1 MLYRFIKSIFNAWE
15 KEYGEENPYLT
26 YKILDINEPL
36 SNQEIEIGGY
46 DIVLAAN
53 VLHATKNIRV
63 TLRNAKALLK
73 KNGIILLNEIA
84 GKSVFMHLTFGL
96 LEGWWMYEDC
106 DLRISGS
113 PGLYPE
119 MWQKAMLWEGF
130 GSIVYPMEEV
140 HDLGQQIIIA
150 KSNGITRQK
159 IVEKSVENI
168 AVIKNEK
175 KFEYEAYPLELS
187 AEKPK
192 NMQLNDQTVK
202 DHIKGIII
210 EKLSESLKMDMS
222 LVNSDKPFSDYGVD
236 SIIGVQLVQVI
247 NQTLKIEIE
256 TTSLFDYSTVNQL
269 TEHILLKYKGDISK
283 LLGQR
288 QIPYTEREESQSERN
303 AENIP
308 YKFLINSEKPKK
320 MQLNDLVVKDHI
332 KGTIIEKLSESL
344 KMDMNLV
351 NSDKPFSDYGVD
363 SIIGVQLVQV
373 INQTLKTEIETTSL
387 FDYSTVNQLTEYIL
401 SKYKKDFSGLL
412 GKGQQQDFEKEEAQA
427 GVFEDEEKNIDYS
440 FTNRFMRK
448 KVVIV
453 VNDREDNNYTGD
465 PRQRIPIAIIGM
477 SGRFAKSETINKLWK
492 NLSKGRNLVDK
503 ISRWDLSKHHAEFFN
518 DSKNF
523 CNYGSLLDNIDQ
535 FDPSFFNI
543 SGLEATYME
552 PQQRIMLEEAGR
564 HWKMPVMLGI
574 KIIGGHAVFIWAV
587 SVVIISS

>member
-1 MLYRFIKSIFNAWE
+1 
-15 KEYGEENPYLT
+15 
-26 YKILDINEPL
+26 
-36 SNQEIEIGGY
+36 
-46 DIVLAAN
+46 
-53 VLHATKNIRV
+53 
-63 TLRNAKALLK
+63 
-73 KNGIILLNEIA
+73 
-84 GKSVFMHLTFGL
+84 
-96 LEGWWMYEDC
+96 
-106 DLRISGS
+106 
-113 PGLYPE
+113 
-119 MWQKAMLWEGF
+119 
-130 GSIVYPMEEV
+130 
-140 HDLGQQIIIA
+140 
-150 KSNGITRQK
+150 
-159 IVEKSVENI
+159 
-168 AVIKNEK
+168 
-175 KFEYEAYPLELS
+175 
-187 AEKPK
+187 
-192 NMQLNDQTVK
+192 MQLNDQTVK

-492 NLSKGRNLVDK
+492 NLSKGK
-503 ISRWDLSKHHAEFFN
+503 EFSR
-518 DSKNF
+518 
-523 CNYGSLLDNIDQ
+523 
-535 FDPSFFNI
+535 
-543 SGLEATYME
+543 
-552 PQQRIMLEEAGR
+552 
-564 HWKMPVMLGI
+564 
-574 KIIGGHAVFIWAV
+574 
-587 SVVIISS
+587 